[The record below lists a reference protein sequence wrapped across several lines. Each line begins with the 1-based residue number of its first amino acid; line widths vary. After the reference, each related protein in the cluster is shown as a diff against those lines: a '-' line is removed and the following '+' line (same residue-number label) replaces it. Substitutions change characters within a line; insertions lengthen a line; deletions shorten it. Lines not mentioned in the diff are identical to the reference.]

1 MVLVEEAKA
10 VGIPRPECPRDDQ
23 GIRSLAGVAK
33 LADMTVYDDGIRSS
47 CVGGRCPLPMLRG
60 GSFRSCLLGGGGGS
74 SPVGPRD
81 PVGPDG
87 TLEHSVLDHDDPT
100 GQHADPAGQHA
111 FIQGVL
117 EPLEHLVLDVDL
129 DGPESSGTVGAFSSG
144 RCWPG

>member
-1 MVLVEEAKA
+1 MTTALDRRAWGDVVPFRCCGEA
-10 VGIPRPECPRDDQ
+10 P
-23 GIRSLAGVAK
+23 S
-33 LADMTVYDDGIRSS
+33 
-47 CVGGRCPLPMLRG
+47 GRAYW
-60 GSFRSCLLGGGGGS
+60 GGGGS
-74 SPVGPRD
+74 SPVGPRG

-87 TLEHSVLDHDDPT
+87 TLNTVLEPLEHSVLDHDDPT